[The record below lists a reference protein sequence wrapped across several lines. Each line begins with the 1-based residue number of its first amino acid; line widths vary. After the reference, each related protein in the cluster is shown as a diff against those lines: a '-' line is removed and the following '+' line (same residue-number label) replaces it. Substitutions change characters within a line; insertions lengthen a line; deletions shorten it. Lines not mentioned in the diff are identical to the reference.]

1 MKNLHESH
9 YKEVSPVK
17 TVEKIKSILDELEIG
32 VEENWCDKSDIE
44 TYSLRLSIK
53 GTNIG
58 SNGKGISKEYA
69 RASAYA
75 EFMER
80 LQNDIL
86 VSAYIR
92 QDVRTTREER
102 NLGQEPD
109 GKIMTSEEIIDQG
122 GSFIDFYFK
131 NRQMEKATRN
141 EKIEKFKAINKF
153 EYMLTGDDNSFF
165 CLPFYSCREK
175 KFTICLNIYME
186 NIMEVMEWRQ
196 EMGEQKL

>member
-9 YKEVSPVK
+9 YKEISPVK

-175 KFTICLNIYME
+175 KVYYLPKHIYGKYYGSSSAG
-186 NIMEVMEWRQ
+186 IF
-196 EMGEQKL
+196 

>member
-153 EYMLTGDDNSFF
+153 EYMLTGNDNSF
-165 CLPFYSCREK
+165 LE
-175 KFTICLNIYME
+175 
-186 NIMEVMEWRQ
+186 
-196 EMGEQKL
+196 

>member
-69 RASAYA
+69 RASGIY
-75 EFMER
+75 
-80 LQNDIL
+80 
-86 VSAYIR
+86 
-92 QDVRTTREER
+92 
-102 NLGQEPD
+102 
-109 GKIMTSEEIIDQG
+109 GKIA
-122 GSFIDFYFK
+122 K
-131 NRQMEKATRN
+131 
-141 EKIEKFKAINKF
+141 
-153 EYMLTGDDNSFF
+153 
-165 CLPFYSCREK
+165 
-175 KFTICLNIYME
+175 
-186 NIMEVMEWRQ
+186 
-196 EMGEQKL
+196 